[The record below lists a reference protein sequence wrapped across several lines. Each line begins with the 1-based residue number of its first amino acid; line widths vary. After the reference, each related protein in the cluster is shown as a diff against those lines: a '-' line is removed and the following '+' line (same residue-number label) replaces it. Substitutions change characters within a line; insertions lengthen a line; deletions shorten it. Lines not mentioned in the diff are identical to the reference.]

1 MAESPAMIERC
12 EDLEAMLEVI
22 NDAALAYRGVIA
34 ADRWKEPYM
43 PLEELRAEIAAGVAF
58 WGWRGAG
65 RLEGVMGLQHVADV
79 ALIRH
84 AYTRT
89 AAQGRGI
96 GSALLEALKRQ
107 TQRRLLV
114 GTWKAAGWAIA
125 FYERRGFALVG
136 DEEKSRL
143 LKRYWSIPERQ
154 IEESVV
160 LASQA
165 PVSHAPRGACRKS
178 ND

>member
-1 MAESPAMIERC
+1 MAESPTMIERC
-12 EDLEAMLEVI
+12 EDLGAMLEVI
-22 NDAALAYRGVIA
+22 NDAAVANRGVIP

-43 PLEELRAEIAAGVAF
+43 PLEELRDEIAAGVAF
-58 WGWRGAG
+58 WGWRGPE

-96 GSALLEALKRQ
+96 GSVLLETLRRR
-107 TQRRLLV
+107 TERRLLV
-114 GTWKAAGWAIA
+114 GTWKAATWAIA
-125 FYERRGFALVG
+125 FYARRGFALVS
-136 DEEKSRL
+136 DEEKTRL
-143 LKRYWSIPERQ
+143 LARYWSIPERQ

-160 LASQA
+160 LTS
-165 PVSHAPRGACRKS
+165 
-178 ND
+178 